1 MSFKKP
7 ELEDLN
13 SRIQIIRCNHGCFC
27 KNKNTYKI
35 EDGEQVLRINSDLTF
50 DEIYKLEG
58 IKRFKESNKKQF
70 EKQKFDE
77 YIHVTETLVS
87 KSICPKCKNS
97 DTIIF
102 FDYSYFYEMNVE
114 YFDAG
119 TMNIKCN
126 KCDFEDNFYEYQADR
141 ATGSRLINKLWSQYL
156 EYWGYWNLEFKSGDK
171 CPKCGQKFYCYVDDD
186 NPEENEHT
194 GPCNFGCCCGSNG
207 GWMFNHIG
215 DFGV

>member
-13 SRIQIIRCNHGCFC
+13 SRIQIIRCKDRCFC
-27 KNKNTYKI
+27 ENKNTYKI

-58 IKRFKESNKKQF
+58 IKRFKESNKEQF

-87 KSICPKCKNS
+87 NCICPKCKNS

-102 FDYSYFYEMNVE
+102 FDYPYLYEMNVE
-114 YFDAG
+114 YFDHG

-126 KCDFEDNFYEYQADR
+126 KCDFEDNFYEFQGHS
-141 ATGSRLINKLWSQYL
+141 ATGDSLINKLWSQYL

-171 CPKCGQKFYCYVDDD
+171 CPKCGHLFYSLDEDEKF
-186 NPEENEHT
+186 
-194 GPCNFGCCCGSNG
+194 NFGDCCGDTNQ
-207 GWMFNHIG
+207 WMSYNNYQKKTS
-215 DFGV
+215 

>member
-13 SRIQIIRCNHGCFC
+13 SRIPIIRCDYGFYFGY
-27 KNKNTYKI
+27 KNIYKI
-35 EDGEQVLRINSDLTF
+35 EDRGQVLLIKSDLTF

-58 IKRFKESNKKQF
+58 IERYKESNKKF
-70 EKQKFDE
+70 FDNNE
-77 YIHVTETLVS
+77 YIYVTEVLVS
-87 KSICPKCKNS
+87 NCICPKCKNS

-102 FDYSYFYEMNVE
+102 FDYPYLYEMNVE
-114 YFDAG
+114 YHDHG

-126 KCDFEDNFYEYQADR
+126 KCDFVDNFYEFQGSN
-141 ATGSRLINKLWSQYL
+141 ATGDSLINKLWSQYL

-171 CPKCGQKFYCYVDDD
+171 CPKCGHLFYSLDEDEKF
-186 NPEENEHT
+186 
-194 GPCNFGCCCGSNG
+194 NFGDCCGDTDQ
-207 GWMFNHIG
+207 WMWNHIG